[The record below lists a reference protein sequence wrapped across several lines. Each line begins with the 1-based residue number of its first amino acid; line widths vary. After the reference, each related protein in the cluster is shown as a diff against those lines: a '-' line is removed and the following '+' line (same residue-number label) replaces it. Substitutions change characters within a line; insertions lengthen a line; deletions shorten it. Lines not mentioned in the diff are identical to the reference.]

1 MIKIDNFTKNIIKKS
16 LKSICFFGSIYII
29 YNSLSMSGLFPLMLT
44 ILGLS
49 IFKDAWSKILVP
61 NSKKYII
68 SMVVLS
74 IIFTIISYSVV
85 WGVWGFILV
94 VLALAA
100 YKIIRGRKMFMDG
113 IRQVETQMFGETLD
127 KKQCSKNETEVK
139 Q

>member
-1 MIKIDNFTKNIIKKS
+1 
-16 LKSICFFGSIYII
+16 
-29 YNSLSMSGLFPLMLT
+29 MSGLFPLMLT

-127 KKQCSKNETEVK
+127 KKQCSKNKKEVK